1 MFGRKRKKIKAE
13 IDENGRV
20 YFWKNDSDGFSQ
32 QDLII
37 ILMSMVLFGGIG
49 IGLFVVILGMFLGF
63 ELSPTY
69 IELIKVLDLPFMTV
83 IGGIFTVKTASTIV
97 NRKSDGVNES
107 ESKVYI
113 GEDNYE
119 GDDIL

>member
-1 MFGRKRKKIKAE
+1 MLGRKRKKIKAE

-32 QDLII
+32 QDFII
-37 ILMSMVLFGGIG
+37 ILMSSTLFFGIG

-97 NRKSDGVNES
+97 NRKSDGINGS

-113 GEDNYE
+113 GEENNE